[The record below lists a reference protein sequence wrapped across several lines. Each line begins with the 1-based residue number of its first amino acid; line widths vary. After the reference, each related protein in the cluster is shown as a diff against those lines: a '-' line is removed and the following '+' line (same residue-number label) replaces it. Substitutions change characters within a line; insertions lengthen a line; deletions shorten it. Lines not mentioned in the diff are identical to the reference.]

1 MDPGVIAVIG
11 TTGVGKSNLSI
22 QLAKELN
29 GEVINA
35 DALQVYKGLD
45 IITNKMP
52 VEEREG
58 VTHHLMDFLPMDR
71 EYSVLDFKADA
82 LELIK
87 TIHGRKRM
95 PIVVGGTHYYI
106 QSLLWRDTLLD
117 TKKDVGTHS
126 KTQQKEQND
135 THDAFLRDSD
145 TLTLYKKLQE
155 VDPVMANKWHEND
168 RRKITRSLQ
177 IFFETGECQSDLI
190 KKQHAL
196 SDSER
201 LRMPSC
207 IFWVYSAQDVLNPR
221 LDARVDN
228 MIQGGLFE
236 EIKGMRKNV
245 GSDTDYE
252 RGIWQAIGY
261 KEFDPY
267 FTALEDAIKNDQPI
281 DSKEL
286 EALKAECTETMKI
299 KTRQYAKRQVLWI
312 RNKLLPLCREK
323 DVKVFLLDATSLDTW
338 KENVGD
344 VAVKIAK
351 DFFAG
356 NSLPD
361 PSSLNSYAKEMLVAQ
376 RDLNVVTA
384 LESWEKKEC
393 DICTEMQR
401 IMHDKYD
408 AQGSTDSLLP
418 VIIHGPTS
426 WEQHLRSKQHRRM
439 KTNKAEME
447 RDGVNWW
454 YFRAQE
460 YKKRKREGTLNSA
473 VEVVG
478 EHEGEANPTK
488 VRRTSND
495 ADETRRGE

>member
-1 MDPGVIAVIG
+1 
-11 TTGVGKSNLSI
+11 
-22 QLAKELN
+22 
-29 GEVINA
+29 
-35 DALQVYKGLD
+35 
-45 IITNKMP
+45 MP
-52 VEEREG
+52 LEEREG

-71 EYSVLDFKADA
+71 EYSVLDFKSDA
-82 LELIK
+82 LALIK
-87 TIHGRKRM
+87 QIHDRKRM
-95 PIVVGGTHYYI
+95 PVVVGGTHYYI

-117 TKKDVGTHS
+117 TKKDVGTLS
-126 KTQQKEQND
+126 EAQLKDQNSA
-135 THDAFLRDSD
+135 HEVFLRDSD
-145 TLTLYKKLQE
+145 TQTLYNKLKE
-155 VDPVMANKWHEND
+155 VDPVMAKKWHEND

-177 IFFETGECQSDLI
+177 VYFETGQCQSDLI

-196 SDSER
+196 PDNER

-207 IFWVYSAQDVLNPR
+207 IFWVYSAQDVLNQR
-221 LDARVDN
+221 LDSRVDN
-228 MIQGGLFE
+228 MIKGGLFD

-245 GSDTDYE
+245 GTEIDYE

-267 FTALEDAIKNDQPI
+267 FTAIEDAIKNNQPT
-281 DSKEL
+281 DSEEL
-286 EALKAECTETMKI
+286 EKLKVECTETMKVR
-299 KTRQYAKRQVLWI
+299 TRQYAKRQVLWI

-323 DVKVFLLDATSLDTW
+323 EVKIFLLDATALDTW

-356 NSLPD
+356 NPLPD
-361 PSSLNSYAKEMLVAQ
+361 PGSLNPHAKELLKAQ
-376 RDLNVVTA
+376 RDLDVVAA

-401 IMHDKYD
+401 IMHDKYTT
-408 AQGSTDSLLP
+408 QGSTEPLPP

-426 WEQHLRSKQHRRM
+426 WEQHLRSKQHRKMR
-439 KTNKAEME
+439 TSKAEME

-460 YKKRKREGTLNSA
+460 FKKRKREGTINSD
-473 VEVVG
+473 VEVV
-478 EHEGEANPTK
+478 EGEGPPK
-488 VRRTSND
+488 VQRTGGSSS
-495 ADETRRGE
+495 E